1 MKKVLYISAGAGS
14 GKTTELVNR
23 LVDVLKNHPDIRPS
37 EIMMTTFSRAAA
49 NEMRERSRAGLLE
62 ADLVK
67 QASELDAASIGTIHS
82 ICLGFLQKYWYL
94 VGISPEPKQLEEND
108 FKSFADKSI
117 NQIVKE
123 SDIWQFEQWR
133 KELDIT
139 KGMFHEEDYTY
150 WRDLLKTMVEKVRY
164 YGIEDLEN
172 SCNKSK
178 DEIRDCFLRHK
189 FDKTHYDSLV
199 ADYLAANATD
209 VKNDGTPTKN
219 AQDRQEKIDKYNPL
233 TDGAD
238 KFPSSTAKCIKEIND
253 KIVAY
258 LNSTLGFTEEKEDI
272 LCKITDKLFDLLK
285 DWKGEFDRFKK
296 EHQLLD
302 YNDMELY
309 FRDLLTNEE
318 YQEVQKEISSRYK
331 LIMVDEY
338 QDCNS
343 IQVKIF
349 DTLSDL
355 IADHSPLD
363 YSSIWV
369 GDPKQAIYG
378 FRGSDTELTKSVGDA
393 IRKNEKE
400 GVSGFKTEPLD
411 KSYRSRPDLVGF
423 ANGIFVPIFTSGSF
437 GMYKRE
443 VALGCG
449 RTDPSEME
457 GQNVS
462 LHWNLTNKNKEDEL
476 AARIKQMVESRKY
489 KIGEKQDKIVRE
501 LQYKDIAILTRD
513 NYSIDRIANSMRQI
527 GIPVC
532 APESKSFSRTEIQL
546 LLALLQYAKELKYRR
561 HLRLDI
567 IHLLK
572 NESTTDL
579 LNDYI
584 GYIDGKIK
592 EEVKEDGRKEYIYP
606 DDWRD
611 DDPLIKLV
619 EEISKE
625 CYAKNMHD
633 TLATFVD
640 RLHLMDV
647 VNRWGDAE
655 IRKENISN
663 FLKRATKYDNHC
675 DQMELGDDGMKF
687 SKFVQYLI
695 DTPDAAALDL
705 DRDAV
710 KVITLHKSK
719 GLGWPVVIL
728 YDLDNN
734 VLTTEKIAEREFV
747 GVREQKEDKGYW
759 LRVFPPMGKM
769 LNKPVSQELSNEPY
783 FISSRERLLKE
794 ESRLFYVG
802 FTRARDLLV
811 FAINNGNTQWMDEI
825 LNIGKLTSKSIID
838 KTVEVEYTPDE
849 IPSCEKEKY
858 TEIDTSALEFNNKE
872 TQHLVNPS
880 KMPHCDVKYDV
891 ECLELS
897 GAAFE
902 VNKDNERMSTIGTCI
917 HNIYAA
923 YNDNLNE
930 EDSVKMAQNI
940 ITAYGLQDVIVAQ
953 KVVNA
958 IKLLYKELKSSFGE
972 PESIGHEVP
981 FAMAMEGDQ
990 LLHGE
995 IDLLWKTEKGVVLV
1009 DFKNIEN
1016 ETPNPEHY
1024 FAQMSAYEKAISKA
1038 GLNCI
1043 SIVLYYA
1050 NHGKM
1055 VVLNRQCIA
1064 WGRG

>member
-23 LVDVLKNHPDIRPS
+23 LVDVLKNHQDIKPS

-49 NEMRERSRAGLLE
+49 NELRERTRAGLLKE
-62 ADLVK
+62 DLVK

-94 VGISPEPKQLEEND
+94 VKEGISPEPKQLEEND

-117 NQIVKE
+117 NQIVSE

-133 KELDIT
+133 KELGIT
-139 KGMFHEEDYTY
+139 KGMFHEEDNTY
-150 WRDLLKTMVEKVRY
+150 WRDLLKTMVEKVHY
-164 YGIEDLEN
+164 YGIKNMPD

-178 DEIRDCFLRHK
+178 DEIRNCFSRHQ
-189 FDKTHYDSLV
+189 FDQTHYDSLV
-199 ADYLAANATD
+199 DDYLAANATN
-209 VKNDGTPTKN
+209 VNKDGTLKKN
-219 AQDRQEKIDKYNPL
+219 AQDRQNNIKNYDPL
-233 TDGAD
+233 TDGPD
-238 KFPSSTAKCIKEIND
+238 NFPSSGAGCIKEIND

-258 LNSTLGFTEEKEDI
+258 LKSSFSFTKAKEDI
-272 LCKITDKLFDLLK
+272 LCEITNKLFELLILWK
-285 DWKGEFDRFKK
+285 DEFDKFKK
-296 EHQLLD
+296 THQLLD

-309 FRDLLTNEE
+309 FQELLTYN
-318 YQEVQKEISSRYK
+318 EVQEEISNRYK

-343 IQVKIF
+343 IQVDIF

-355 IADHSPLD
+355 IAGNSPLD

-393 IRKNEKE
+393 IRENETK

-411 KSYRSRPDLVGF
+411 KSYRSRPGLVAF
-423 ANGIFVPIFTSGSF
+423 ANDIFVPIFTGKSF
-437 GMYKRE
+437 GMDKSE
-443 VALGCG
+443 VELGCG

-457 GQNVS
+457 GQAVS
-462 LHWNLTNKNKEDEL
+462 LRWNLTNKEDEL

-489 KIGEKQDKIVRE
+489 KIEEDKIVRE

-513 NYSIDRIANSMRQI
+513 NYSIDGIANSMRQI

-584 GYIDGKIK
+584 GYIDGRI
-592 EEVKEDGRKEYIYP
+592 EEKVNKDGRKEYIYP
-606 DDWRD
+606 EDWRD
-611 DDPLIKLV
+611 DDQLIKLV
-619 EEISKE
+619 EKISKE

-811 FAINNGNTQWMDEI
+811 FATNNGNTQWMDEI

-849 IPSCEKEKY
+849 IPSCEKKKY
-858 TEIDTSALEFNNKE
+858 TEIDTSALEFNKEE
-872 TQHLVNPS
+872 TQHLINPS
-880 KMPHCDVKYDV
+880 KMPYCDVNYNV

-902 VNKDNERMSTIGTCI
+902 VNKDNERMSTVGTCI

-923 YNDNLNE
+923 YNDNSKE
-930 EDSVKMAQNI
+930 EDSVEMAQNI
-940 ITAYGLQDVIVAQ
+940 ITAYGLQDVIDAK
-953 KVVNA
+953 KVINA
-958 IKLLYKELKSSFGE
+958 IKLLYKELKNRFGD
-972 PESIGHEVP
+972 PKSIGHEVP
-981 FAMAMEGDQ
+981 FALAMENDQ

-1024 FAQMSAYEKAISKA
+1024 FAQMSAYEKAISGA

-1055 VVLNRQCIA
+1055 VVLNR
-1064 WGRG
+1064 R

>member
-1 MKKVLYISAGAGS
+1 MKKILYISAGAGS

-23 LVDVLKNHPDIRPS
+23 LVDVLKNHQDIKPS

-49 NEMRERSRAGLLE
+49 NELRERTRAGLLKE
-62 ADLVK
+62 DLVK

-94 VGISPEPKQLEEND
+94 VKEGISPEPKQLEEND

-117 NQIVKE
+117 NQIVSE

-133 KELDIT
+133 KELGIT
-139 KGMFHEEDYTY
+139 KGMFYEEDYTY

-164 YGIEDLEN
+164 YGIKNMPD

-178 DEIRDCFLRHK
+178 AEIQKCFLNHQ
-189 FDKTHYDSLV
+189 FDQTYYDSLV
-199 ADYLAANATD
+199 YDYLAANATN
-209 VKNDGTPTKN
+209 VNKDGTLKKN
-219 AQDRQEKIDKYNPL
+219 AQDRQNNIKNYNPL
-233 TDGAD
+233 TDGPD
-238 KFPSSTAKCIKEIND
+238 NFPSSGAGCIKEIND

-258 LNSTLGFTEEKEDI
+258 LNASFSFTKAKEDI
-272 LCKITDKLFDLLK
+272 LSNITDKLFELLEKWK
-285 DWKGEFDRFKK
+285 DEFDKFKK
-296 EHQLLD
+296 THQLLD

-309 FRDLLTNEE
+309 FQELLT
-318 YQEVQKEISSRYK
+318 YDEVKEEISNRYK

-343 IQVKIF
+343 IQVDIF

-355 IADHSPLD
+355 IAGNSPLD

-393 IRKNEKE
+393 IRKNETE

-423 ANGIFVPIFTSGSF
+423 ANDIFVPIFTGKSF
-437 GMYKRE
+437 GMDKSKVE
-443 VALGCG
+443 LGCG

-457 GQNVS
+457 GQAVS
-462 LHWNLTNKNKEDEL
+462 LRWNLTNKNKEDEL
-476 AARIKQMVESRKY
+476 AVRIKQMVESRKY
-489 KIGEKQDKIVRE
+489 KIGQDKIVRE

-513 NYSIDRIANSMRQI
+513 NYSIDGIANSMRQI

-572 NESTTDL
+572 NESTTNL

-584 GYIDGKIK
+584 GYIDGRI
-592 EEVKEDGRKEYIYP
+592 EEKVNKDGRKEYIYP
-606 DDWRD
+606 EDWRD
-611 DDPLIKLV
+611 DDQLIKLV
-619 EEISKE
+619 EKISKE

-858 TEIDTSALEFNNKE
+858 TEIDTSALEFNKEE
-872 TQHLVNPS
+872 TQHLINPS
-880 KMPHCDVKYDV
+880 KMPHCDVKYDI

-923 YNDNLNE
+923 YNDNLKE

-940 ITAYGLQDVIVAQ
+940 ITAYGLQDVIDA
-953 KVVNA
+953 KKMVNA
-958 IKLLYKELKSSFGE
+958 IKLLYKELKNRFGD
-972 PESIGHEVP
+972 PKSIGHEVP
-981 FAMAMEGDQ
+981 FALAMEGDQ

-1009 DFKNIEN
+1009 DFKNIES

-1024 FAQMSAYEKAISKA
+1024 FAQMSAYEKAISSA
-1038 GLNCI
+1038 GLDCI

-1050 NHGKM
+1050 NLGKM
-1055 VVLNRQCIA
+1055 VVLNR
-1064 WGRG
+1064 R

>member
-1 MKKVLYISAGAGS
+1 MKKILYISAGAGS

-23 LVDVLKNHPDIRPS
+23 LVDVLKKHQDIKPS

-49 NEMRERSRAGLLE
+49 NELRERTRAGLLRE
-62 ADLVK
+62 NLVK
-67 QASELDAASIGTIHS
+67 HASELDAASIGTIHS

-117 NQIVKE
+117 NQIVTE

-133 KELDIT
+133 KELGIT
-139 KGMFHEEDYTY
+139 KGMFSEEDYTY

-164 YGIEDLEN
+164 YRIQNLED
-172 SCNKSK
+172 SRNKSE
-178 DEIRDCFLRHK
+178 DEIRNCFSRHQ
-189 FDKTHYDSLV
+189 FVKTHYDSLV

-209 VKNDGTPTKN
+209 VKKDGTLTAN
-219 AQDRQEKIDKYNPL
+219 AQKRIDKIKTYNPL
-233 TDGAD
+233 TDGPD
-238 KFPSSTAKCIKEIND
+238 DFPSSGAGCIKDIND
-253 KIVAY
+253 IIVSY
-258 LNSTLGFTEEKEDI
+258 LNSTLGFTKDKEDI
-272 LCKITDKLFDLLK
+272 LCKITDKLFELLDK
-285 DWKGEFDRFKK
+285 WNTEFDKFKK
-296 EHQLLD
+296 THRLLD

-309 FRDLLTNEE
+309 FQKLLK
-318 YQEVQKEISSRYK
+318 YDEVKEDISNRYK

-343 IQVKIF
+343 IQVNIF

-355 IADHSPLD
+355 IANNSPLD

-378 FRGSDTELTKSVGDA
+378 FRGSDTELTKSIGDA
-393 IRKNEKE
+393 IRKNEKA
-400 GVSGFKTEPLD
+400 GVSGFETMPLD

-423 ANGIFVPIFTSGSF
+423 ANDIFVPIFTSGSF
-437 GMYKRE
+437 GMDKRE
-443 VALGCG
+443 VELGCG
-449 RTDPSEME
+449 RTDPSVMK
-457 GQNVS
+457 GQKVS
-462 LHWNLTNKNKEDEL
+462 LRWNLTNKEDEL
-476 AARIKQMVESRKY
+476 AARLKQMVESKKY
-489 KIGEKQDKIVRE
+489 KIEENKIVRE

-513 NYSIDRIANSMRQI
+513 NYSIDGIANSMRQI

-532 APESKSFSRTEIQL
+532 APEAKSFSRTEIQL
-546 LLALLQYAKELKYRR
+546 LLALLQYANELKYRR

-572 NESTTDL
+572 NESTTYL

-592 EEVKEDGRKEYIYP
+592 EKVNDDGRKEYIYP

-611 DDPLIKLV
+611 DDQLIKLV
-619 EEISKE
+619 EKISKE

-663 FLKRATKYDNHC
+663 FLKRATQYDNHC
-675 DQMELGDDGMKF
+675 DQMELDDDGRKF

-734 VLTTEKIAEREFV
+734 VLTTEKIAGREYV
-747 GVREQKEDKGYW
+747 GVREQKEDENYW

-769 LNKPVSQELSNEPY
+769 LNKAVSQALSKELY

-794 ESRLFYVG
+794 EARLFYVG

-811 FAINNGNTQWMDEI
+811 FATNNDNTQWMDEI
-825 LNIGKLTSKSIID
+825 LNIGKLTSKSIKD
-838 KTVEVEYTPDE
+838 KTVEVEYTSDE
-849 IPSCEKEKY
+849 IPSRIKETY
-858 TEIDTSALEFNNKE
+858 TEIDTSALEFNKEE

-880 KMPHCDVKYDV
+880 KMPHCDVKYDI

-923 YNDNLNE
+923 YNDNLKE
-930 EDSVKMAQNI
+930 EDSVEMAQNI
-940 ITAYGLQDVIVAQ
+940 ITAYGLQDVIDAK

-958 IKLLYKELKSSFGE
+958 IKLLYKELKNRFGE
-972 PESIGHEVP
+972 PISIGHEVP
-981 FAMAMEGDQ
+981 FALAMEGDQ

-1024 FAQMSAYEKAISKA
+1024 FAQMSAYEKAISGA

-1055 VVLNRQCIA
+1055 VVLNRQ
-1064 WGRG
+1064 

>member
-1 MKKVLYISAGAGS
+1 MKKILYISAGAGS

-23 LVDVLKNHPDIRPS
+23 LVDVLKNHQDIKPS

-49 NEMRERSRAGLLE
+49 NELRERTRAGLLKE
-62 ADLVK
+62 DLVK

-94 VGISPEPKQLEEND
+94 VKEGISPEPKQLEEND

-117 NQIVKE
+117 NQIVTE

-133 KELDIT
+133 KELGIT
-139 KGMFHEEDYTY
+139 KGMFYEEDYTY

-164 YGIEDLEN
+164 YGIKNMPD

-178 DEIRDCFLRHK
+178 AEIQKCFLNHQ
-189 FDKTHYDSLV
+189 FDQTYYDSLV
-199 ADYLAANATD
+199 YDYLAANATN
-209 VKNDGTPTKN
+209 VNKDGTLKKN
-219 AQDRQEKIDKYNPL
+219 AQDRQNNIKNYNPL
-233 TDGAD
+233 TDGPD
-238 KFPSSTAKCIKEIND
+238 NFPSSGAGCIKEIND
-253 KIVAY
+253 KIVSY
-258 LNSTLGFTEEKEDI
+258 LNSTLGFTKDKEDI
-272 LCKITDKLFDLLK
+272 LCKITDKLFELLDK
-285 DWKGEFDRFKK
+285 WNTEFDKFKK
-296 EHQLLD
+296 THRLLD

-309 FRDLLTNEE
+309 FQKLLT
-318 YQEVQKEISSRYK
+318 YDEVKEEISNRYK

-343 IQVKIF
+343 IQVDIF
-349 DTLSDL
+349 KTLSDL
-355 IADHSPLD
+355 IAGNSPLD

-393 IRKNEKE
+393 IRKNETE

-411 KSYRSRPDLVGF
+411 KSYRSRPDLVAF
-423 ANGIFVPIFTSGSF
+423 ANDIFVPIFTGGSF
-437 GMYKRE
+437 GMNKRE
-443 VALGCG
+443 VELGCG
-449 RTDPSEME
+449 RTDPSEMKE
-457 GQNVS
+457 QDVS
-462 LHWNLTNKNKEDEL
+462 LRWNLTNKNKEDEL

-489 KIGEKQDKIVRE
+489 KIEEDKIVRE

-513 NYSIDRIANSMRQI
+513 NYSIDGIANSMRQI

-532 APESKSFSRTEIQL
+532 APEAKSFSRTEIQL

-572 NESTTDL
+572 NESTTNL

-584 GYIDGKIK
+584 GYIDGRI
-592 EEVKEDGRKEYIYP
+592 EEKVNKDGRKEYIYP
-606 DDWRD
+606 EDWRD
-611 DDPLIKLV
+611 DDQLIKLV
-619 EEISKE
+619 EKISKE

-858 TEIDTSALEFNNKE
+858 TEIDTSALEFNKEE
-872 TQHLVNPS
+872 TQHLINPS
-880 KMPHCDVKYDV
+880 KMPHCDVKYDI

-923 YNDNLNE
+923 YNDNLKE

-940 ITAYGLQDVIVAQ
+940 ITAYGLQDVIDAK

-958 IKLLYKELKSSFGE
+958 IKLLYKELKNRFGD
-972 PESIGHEVP
+972 PKSIGHEVP
-981 FAMAMEGDQ
+981 FALAMEGDQ

-1009 DFKNIEN
+1009 DFKNIES

-1024 FAQMSAYEKAISKA
+1024 FAQMSAYEKAISSA
-1038 GLNCI
+1038 GLDCI

-1050 NHGKM
+1050 NLGKM
-1055 VVLNRQCIA
+1055 VVLNR
-1064 WGRG
+1064 R

>member
-1 MKKVLYISAGAGS
+1 MKKILYISAGAGS

-23 LVDVLKNHPDIRPS
+23 LVDVLKNHKDIKPS

-49 NEMRERSRAGLLE
+49 NELRERTRAGLLDE
-62 ADLVK
+62 GLVK

-82 ICLGFLQKYWYL
+82 ICLGFLKKYWYL

-117 NQIVKE
+117 NQIVSE

-133 KELDIT
+133 KELEIT
-139 KGMFHEEDYTY
+139 KGMFYEEDYTY

-164 YGIEDLEN
+164 YRIDNLKD

-178 DEIRDCFLRHK
+178 AEIQKCFLNHQ
-189 FDKTHYDSLV
+189 FDQRYYDSLV
-199 ADYLAANATD
+199 DDYMAANDTD
-209 VKNDGTPTKN
+209 VKKDGTLSAY
-219 AQDRQEKIDKYNPL
+219 AQKRKENINKYNPL
-233 TDGAD
+233 KDGPEN
-238 KFPSSTAKCIKEIND
+238 FPKSGAGCIKEIND
-253 KIVAY
+253 IIVSY
-258 LNSTLGFTEEKEDI
+258 LNSTLGFTKDKEDI
-272 LCKITDKLFDLLK
+272 LCKITDKLFELLDK
-285 DWKGEFDRFKK
+285 WNTEFDKFKK
-296 EHQLLD
+296 THRLLD

-309 FRDLLTNEE
+309 FQKLLK
-318 YQEVQKEISSRYK
+318 YDEVKEDISNRYK

-343 IQVKIF
+343 IQVDIF
-349 DTLSDL
+349 KTLSEL
-355 IADHSPLD
+355 IANHSPLD

-393 IRKNEKE
+393 IRKNEMV
-400 GVSGFKTEPLD
+400 GDFGFKTEPLD
-411 KSYRSRPDLVGF
+411 KSYRSRPDLVAF
-423 ANGIFVPIFTSGSF
+423 ANDIFVPIFTGGCF
-437 GMYKRE
+437 GMDKRD
-443 VALGCG
+443 VSLGYG
-449 RTDPSEME
+449 RTDPSEMK
-457 GQNVS
+457 GQDVS
-462 LHWNLTNKNKEDEL
+462 LRWNLTNKEDEL
-476 AARIKQMVESRKY
+476 AARLKQMVESRKY
-489 KIGEKQDKIVRE
+489 KIEEDKIVRE
-501 LQYKDIAILTRD
+501 LQYKDIAILTR
-513 NYSIDRIANSMRQI
+513 NNFSIDGIANSMRQI

-532 APESKSFSRTEIQL
+532 APEAKSFSRTEIQL
-546 LLALLQYAKELKYRR
+546 LLALLQYAKEPKYRR

-592 EEVKEDGRKEYIYP
+592 KEVKEDGREVYIYP

-611 DDPLIKLV
+611 DDQLIKLV
-619 EEISKE
+619 EKISKE

-663 FLKRATKYDNHC
+663 FLKRATKYDTHC
-675 DQMELGDDGMKF
+675 DQMELGDDGRKF

-728 YDLDNN
+728 YDLDNG
-734 VLTTEKIAEREFV
+734 VLTTGKIAEREFV
-747 GVREQKEDKGYW
+747 GVREQKGDKDYW

-769 LNKPVSQELSNEPY
+769 LNSAVSQELSKEPY

-794 ESRLFYVG
+794 EARLFYVG

-811 FAINNGNTQWMDEI
+811 FATNNGNTQWMDEI
-825 LNIGKLTSKSIID
+825 LNIGDLTSESIKD
-838 KTVEVEYTPDE
+838 KTVEVEYISEET
-849 IPSCEKEKY
+849 PSCEEEKY
-858 TEIDTSALEFNNKE
+858 TEIDTSVLEFNSEE

-923 YNDNLNE
+923 YNDNLKE
-930 EDSVKMAQNI
+930 EDSVEMAQNI
-940 ITAYGLQDVIVAQ
+940 ITAYGLQDVIDAK

-958 IKLLYKELKSSFGE
+958 IKLLYIELKNRFGE
-972 PESIGHEVP
+972 PISIGHEVP
-981 FAMAMEGDQ
+981 FSLDMGGDK

-1009 DFKNIEN
+1009 DFKNIES

-1024 FAQMSAYEKAISKA
+1024 FAQMSAYEKAISGA
-1038 GLNCI
+1038 GFNCI

-1055 VVLNRQCIA
+1055 VVLNRLQ
-1064 WGRG
+1064 

>member
-1 MKKVLYISAGAGS
+1 MKKILYISAGAGS

-23 LVDVLKNHPDIRPS
+23 LVNVLKNNPDIKPS

-49 NEMRERSRAGLLE
+49 NELRERTRAGLLDE
-62 ADLVK
+62 GLVK

-82 ICLGFLQKYWYL
+82 ICLGFLKKYWYL
-94 VGISPEPKQLEEND
+94 LKEGISPEPKQLEEND

-117 NQIVKE
+117 NQIVTE

-133 KELDIT
+133 KELGIT
-139 KGMFHEEDYTY
+139 KGMFYDEDYTY

-164 YGIEDLEN
+164 YGIENMTD

-178 DEIRDCFLRHK
+178 DEIRNCFSRHQ
-189 FDKTHYDSLV
+189 FVKTHYDSLV
-199 ADYLAANATD
+199 ADFLAANATD
-209 VKNDGTPTKN
+209 VKKDGTLTAN
-219 AQDRQEKIDKYNPL
+219 AQKRIDKIKAYNPL
-233 TDGAD
+233 TDGMEN
-238 KFPSSTAKCIKEIND
+238 FPSSTAGCIKEIND
-253 KIVAY
+253 IIVAY
-258 LNSTLGFTEEKEDI
+258 LNSTLVFTNKKEDI
-272 LCKITDKLFDLLK
+272 LCKITDKLFELLEK
-285 DWKGEFDRFKK
+285 WKVEFDNFKK
-296 EHQLLD
+296 KHQLLD

-309 FRDLLTNEE
+309 FKELLT
-318 YQEVQKEISSRYK
+318 YKEVKEEISSRYK

-343 IQVKIF
+343 IQVYIF

-355 IADHSPLD
+355 IADNSPLD

-393 IRKNEKE
+393 IRKNETE

-411 KSYRSRPDLVGF
+411 KSYRSRPDLVAF
-423 ANGIFVPIFTSGSF
+423 ANDIFVPIFTGGRF
-437 GMYKRE
+437 GMDKRE
-443 VALGCG
+443 VELGYG
-449 RTDPSEME
+449 RTDPSEMKE
-457 GQNVS
+457 QDVS
-462 LHWNLTNKNKEDEL
+462 LRWNLTNKEDEL

-489 KIGEKQDKIVRE
+489 KIEEDKIVRQ
-501 LQYKDIAILTRD
+501 LQYKDIAILTR
-513 NYSIDRIANSMRQI
+513 NNFSIDGIANSMRKI

-546 LLALLQYAKELKYRR
+546 LLALLQYAKDPKYRR

-592 EEVKEDGRKEYIYP
+592 KEVKEDGREVYIYP

-611 DDPLIKLV
+611 DDQLIKLV
-619 EEISKE
+619 EKISTE

-663 FLKRATKYDNHC
+663 FLKRATKYDTHC
-675 DQMELGDDGMKF
+675 DQMELGDDGRKF

-695 DTPDAAALDL
+695 DTPDAATLDL

-728 YDLDNN
+728 YDLDNG

-747 GVREQKEDKGYW
+747 GVREQKEDEGYW

-769 LNKPVSQELSNEPY
+769 LNKLVSQALRNEPY

-811 FAINNGNTQWMDEI
+811 FATNNGNTQWMDEI
-825 LNIGKLTSKSIID
+825 LTIGDLRSESIKD
-838 KTVEVEYTPDE
+838 KTVEVEYTSE
-849 IPSCEKEKY
+849 ETLSCEEEKY
-858 TEIDTSALEFNNKE
+858 TEIDTSALEFNKEE
-872 TQHLVNPS
+872 TQHLINPS
-880 KMPHCDVKYDV
+880 KMPHCDIKYDV

-897 GAAFE
+897 GAAFK

-923 YNDNLNE
+923 YNENLKE
-930 EDSVKMAQNI
+930 EDSVEMAHNI
-940 ITAYGLQDVIVAQ
+940 ITAYGLQDVIDAK

-958 IKLLYKELKSSFGE
+958 IKLLYIELKNRFGE
-972 PESIGHEVP
+972 PISIGHEVP
-981 FAMAMEGDQ
+981 FALAMEGDQ

-1009 DFKNIEN
+1009 DFKNIES

-1024 FAQMSAYEKAISKA
+1024 FAQMSAYEKAISGA

-1055 VVLNRQCIA
+1055 VVLNR
-1064 WGRG
+1064 R

>member
-1 MKKVLYISAGAGS
+1 MKKILYISAGAGS

-23 LVDVLKNHPDIRPS
+23 LVDVLKNHQDIKPS

-49 NEMRERSRAGLLE
+49 NELRERTRAGLLDE
-62 ADLVK
+62 DLVK

-117 NQIVKE
+117 NKIVTD

-133 KELDIT
+133 KELEIT
-139 KGMFHEEDYTY
+139 KGMFSEEDYTY

-164 YGIEDLEN
+164 YGIQNLKD

-178 DEIRDCFLRHK
+178 DEIRSCFSRHQ
-189 FDKTHYDSLV
+189 FDQTYYNSLV

-209 VKNDGTPTKN
+209 VKNDGTLKKN
-219 AQDRQEKIDKYNPL
+219 AQDRQNNIKNYNPL
-233 TDGAD
+233 KDGPEN
-238 KFPSSTAKCIKEIND
+238 FPKSGAGCIKEIND

-258 LNSTLGFTEEKEDI
+258 LKSSFSFTKAKEDI
-272 LCKITDKLFDLLK
+272 LCEITDKLFDLLDK
-285 DWKGEFDRFKK
+285 WKTEFDNFKK

-309 FRDLLTNEE
+309 FQELLTKKEFK
-318 YQEVQKEISSRYK
+318 EVQDEISSRYK

-343 IQVKIF
+343 IQVNIF

-355 IADHSPLD
+355 IAGNSPLD

-393 IRKNEKE
+393 IRENETK
-400 GVSGFKTEPLD
+400 GVSGFETMPLD
-411 KSYRSRPDLVGF
+411 KSYRSRPGLVTF
-423 ANGIFVPIFTSGSF
+423 ANDIFVPIFTGGSF
-437 GMYKRE
+437 GMNKRE
-443 VALGCG
+443 VELGCG
-449 RTDPSEME
+449 RTDPSEMKE
-457 GQNVS
+457 QDVS
-462 LHWNLTNKNKEDEL
+462 LRWNLTNKEDEL
-476 AARIKQMVESRKY
+476 AARLKQMVESRKY
-489 KIGEKQDKIVRE
+489 KIEEDKIVRE
-501 LQYKDIAILTRD
+501 LQYKDIAILTR
-513 NYSIDRIANSMRQI
+513 NNFSIDGIANSMRKI

-532 APESKSFSRTEIQL
+532 APEAKSFSRTEIQL
-546 LLALLQYAKELKYRR
+546 LLALLQYAKEPKYRR

-592 EEVKEDGRKEYIYP
+592 KEVKEDGREVYIYP
-606 DDWRD
+606 DEWRD
-611 DDPLIKLV
+611 DDQLIKLV
-619 EEISKE
+619 EKISKE

-663 FLKRATKYDNHC
+663 FLKRATQYDNHC
-675 DQMELGDDGMKF
+675 DQMELDDDGRKF

-734 VLTTEKIAEREFV
+734 VLTTEKIAGREYV
-747 GVREQKEDKGYW
+747 GVREQKEDENYW

-769 LNKPVSQELSNEPY
+769 LNKVVSQALSDEPY

-811 FAINNGNTQWMDEI
+811 FATNNQNTQWMDEI
-825 LNIGKLTSKSIID
+825 LTIGGLTSESIMD

-849 IPSCEKEKY
+849 TPSREEEKY
-858 TEIDTSALEFNNKE
+858 TEIDTSALEFNKEE

-880 KMPHCDVKYDV
+880 KMPHCDIKYDV

-930 EDSVKMAQNI
+930 EVSVEMAQNI
-940 ITAYGLQDVIVAQ
+940 ITAYGLQDVIDAK
-953 KVVNA
+953 KVINA
-958 IKLLYKELKSSFGE
+958 IKLLYIELKNRFGE
-972 PESIGHEVP
+972 PISIGHEVP
-981 FAMAMEGDQ
+981 FALAMEGDQ

-1009 DFKNIEN
+1009 DFKNIES

-1024 FAQMSAYEKAISKA
+1024 FAQMSAYEKAISGA

-1055 VVLNRQCIA
+1055 VVLNR
-1064 WGRG
+1064 R